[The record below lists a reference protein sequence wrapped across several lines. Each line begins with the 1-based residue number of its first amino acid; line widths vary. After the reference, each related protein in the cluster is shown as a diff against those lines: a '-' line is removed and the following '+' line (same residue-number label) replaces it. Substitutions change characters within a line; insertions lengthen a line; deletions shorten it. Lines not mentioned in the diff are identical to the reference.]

1 MLNKKHYLN
10 EEKGIAAFSEYI
22 QKEISKVEKSI
33 DKSLENPLYFE
44 RAGNLGSLMYCLA
57 ALKAIKMA
65 LENAND
71 YIPEDEQYEWIQ
83 IAVTKHIKRTFSLER
98 YAVDGIMWFCEQLY
112 FKKMSRY
119 F

>member
-1 MLNKKHYLN
+1 MLNKKRYLN
-10 EEKGIAAFSEYI
+10 EEKGITAFLEFI

-33 DKSLENPLYFE
+33 DKSLETTLYFE
-44 RAGNLGSLMYCLA
+44 RAGNLGSLMYRLA

-83 IAVTKHIKRTFSLER
+83 KAVTKHIKSTFSLER
-98 YAVDGIMWFCEQLY
+98 YAVDGIMWFCENVY

-119 F
+119 L